1 MSEVFVMRLEAQELR
16 VLAAVVEHR
25 GFKRAAEKLHV
36 SQSAVSQTIAS
47 LERKLEQRL
56 LQRKPLEPTEA
67 GIRLLTYA
75 QHLAREEEIL
85 LEDLGDILR
94 GQSAK
99 LSLAVNSAINRYH
112 APDLLKQYCGEKP
125 YARLQ
130 VEELPSRQIIQSVVA
145 GAVELGMGPFQTQM
159 HAFDTLPLFDE
170 VRTLVVSRKHPLVES
185 LMAEPMSVL
194 SRVPLV
200 SSYMDDPEER
210 PRMQRIRDHFSQV
223 WEVRSITLRMELLA
237 AGYGVGYVSDQVLAE
252 EKLSAELL
260 VVEGVPFARIGRSV
274 GVFWRKD
281 SNLSSGAETF
291 LDLCRRRWSP

>member
-1 MSEVFVMRLEAQELR
+1 MRLEAQELK
-16 VLAAVVEHR
+16 VLAAVVEHN

-36 SQSAVSQTIAS
+36 SQSAVSQAIAS

-67 GIRLLTYA
+67 GVRLLTYA
-75 QHLAREEEIL
+75 QHVSREEEIL
-85 LEDLGDILR
+85 LEDLGDIQR

-112 APDLLKQYCGEKP
+112 APDLLKQYCAEKP

-145 GAVELGMGPFQTQM
+145 GAVELGMGPFQTHM

-170 VRTLVVSRKHPLVES
+170 VRTLAVSIRHPLADRLMEDP
-185 LMAEPMSVL
+185 MAEL
-194 SRVPLV
+194 SKVPLV
-200 SSYMDDPEER
+200 ASYIDDPEER
-210 PRMQRIRDHFSQV
+210 PAMQRIRDRFSQV

-252 EKLSAELL
+252 EDLSSELR
-260 VVEGVPFARIGRSV
+260 VVEGVPFARIARRV
-274 GVFWRKD
+274 GLFWRRD
-281 SNLSSGAETF
+281 SSLSSGAETF
-291 LDLCRRRWSP
+291 LDLCRRRWS